1 MTFYGADVSQLR
13 ALAKAADRAAASLS
27 TQANSLHSQIQS
39 APWKGS
45 DGDRFRQE
53 WSGSHRP
60 GLDKVVNSLREK
72 FDLPGVPIRLLLRGT
87 KNPYAEE

>member
-13 ALAKAADRAAASLS
+13 ALAKAADRAASSLS
-27 TQANSLHSQIQS
+27 TQASSLHSQIQS

-53 WSGSHRP
+53 WSGNHRP
-60 GLDKVVNSLREK
+60 GHRD
-72 FDLPGVPIRLLLRGT
+72 G
-87 KNPYAEE
+87 A